1 MRLIGVLALLI
12 LGWRKAIRTWFG
24 KGGLEIMFLQSGF
37 CWALKLHMGRQL
49 IEVNFCRLI
58 RIFHRMLFSM
68 LVVVVW
74 VGGGATLTNEPT
86 TWRFMAPGETIS
98 THVCAVTVS
107 TIIITSQLY
116 SSCLMSKLESRKYAF
131 RARKRQI
138 FFGTLVGTR

>member
-1 MRLIGVLALLI
+1 MEVDPLRLIGLLALLI

-58 RIFHRMLFSM
+58 RIFHRILFSM

-74 VGGGATLTNEPT
+74 VGGVQTFQTNQQLGVS
-86 TWRFMAPGETIS
+86 WRQEKQYQPMFAHSWCQP
-98 THVCAVTVS
+98 
-107 TIIITSQLY
+107 
-116 SSCLMSKLESRKYAF
+116 
-131 RARKRQI
+131 
-138 FFGTLVGTR
+138 